1 MMRNYQDIK
10 GITINGNEYKLSQ
23 YGDDTNFLLNC
34 SEKSLSEAL
43 LVLKLCYT
51 MSGLKINTEKTRALW
66 VGAFRSSVKICKDFS
81 LDWSQK
87 SLTILGVTFSPLV
100 FNIWDLNSQC
110 ILSKVTNVLNHGI
123 KEN

>member
-43 LVLKLCYT
+43 HVLKLCYT
-51 MSGLKINTEKTRALW
+51 MSGLKNQHR
-66 VGAFRSSVKICKDFS
+66 
-81 LDWSQK
+81 
-87 SLTILGVTFSPLV
+87 
-100 FNIWDLNSQC
+100 
-110 ILSKVTNVLNHGI
+110 
-123 KEN
+123 EN